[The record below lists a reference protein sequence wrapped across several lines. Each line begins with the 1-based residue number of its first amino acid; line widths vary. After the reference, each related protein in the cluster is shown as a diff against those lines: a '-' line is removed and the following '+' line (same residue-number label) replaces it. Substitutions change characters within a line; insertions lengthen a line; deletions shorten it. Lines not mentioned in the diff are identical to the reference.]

1 MQTAEAVKVRGID
14 ISTYLVKDVA
24 RAKAFYRDTM
34 GLEVTI
40 DYGDDKGAEF
50 TFPDRTTF
58 GIWKMEDGTWSAGD
72 GVMFA
77 VDDVPKA
84 IEYFR
89 SRGVKIADHTVD
101 SPSCYMAFGEDSE
114 GNSFILHQR
123 KSGRS

>member
-1 MQTAEAVKVRGID
+1 MQTAEAVTVRGID
-14 ISTYLVKDVA
+14 ISTYFIKDVA

-34 GLEVTI
+34 GFDITL
-40 DYGDDKGAEF
+40 DYGDNGAEF
-50 TFPDRTTF
+50 TFPDDTTF

-77 VDDVPKA
+77 VDDIPKA
-84 IEYFR
+84 IEHYR

-101 SPSCYMAFGEDSE
+101 SPTCHMAFGEDSE

-123 KSGRS
+123 KGGR

>member
-1 MQTAEAVKVRGID
+1 MQTVEAVKVRGIG

-34 GLEVTI
+34 GLGGTI
-40 DYGDDKGAEF
+40 DYGDG
-50 TFPDRTTF
+50 TTF

-77 VDDVPKA
+77 VDDVSKA
-84 IEYFR
+84 TEYFR

-123 KSGRS
+123 KGGRS